1 MTPPPPIESFLVQL
15 PSSYPSRPDQTVY
28 PVLPSLSAIYPLFIS
43 HPPIYLMDGFLSTST
58 SAFSHLIFND
68 TNAHSIN
75 SWQSVS
81 PTCHHCSIISPYRRA
96 IPRVF
101 RWRIQNWAP
110 RRWHRRDR
118 PLGTVELLLCVCS
131 CVFVICIVI
140 CIVGVKVGGCKWW

>member
-1 MTPPPPIESFLVQL
+1 M
-15 PSSYPSRPDQTVY
+15 
-28 PVLPSLSAIYPLFIS
+28 
-43 HPPIYLMDGFLSTST
+43 HPPSPYLMDGYLSISSTST

-118 PLGTVELLLCVCS
+118 PLDTVDLLLCVYVWQWQLCR
-131 CVFVICIVI
+131 CLCVI
-140 CIVGVKVGGCKWW
+140 CIVGVKVGGGGVDASGGISRRKWDERSIHILSPIPANKLTNPQ